1 MHPGYAPAPLPGRKI
16 DTSIPPL
23 FPSLHP
29 LFSEIDRISP
39 GDIVRVVLRP
49 MLGKNMREH
58 ICIRNSDYV
67 AGTAEKPEVGVFT
80 QARKNQRPSPWG
92 RIAEGETVWM
102 KWSGGPIVAKAE
114 VSGFRQISDCTPKKL
129 KSAVSG

>member
-1 MHPGYAPAPLPGRKI
+1 
-16 DTSIPPL
+16 
-23 FPSLHP
+23 
-29 LFSEIDRISP
+29 
-39 GDIVRVVLRP
+39 
-49 MLGKNMREH
+49 MREH

-114 VSGFRQISDCTPKKL
+114 VSGFRQISDCTPEKL
-129 KSAVSG
+129 KSAVSGYAVSATLR